1 MDVADDAAQQ
11 RIFIWTAPRLYPSND
26 SCTYGAT
33 QFRQA
38 DFITLCVLWG
48 AFRIS
53 DGYNF
58 CTVESAQKVRFGNGF
73 NWGTNHLSLLE
84 TNEPKVC
91 DLDHMVCRGLNMSG
105 LVLMRCGVGIGLSL
119 LLFTPSSCR

>member
-1 MDVADDAAQQ
+1 MDVADDDAQQ

-38 DFITLCVLWG
+38 GLITLCVLWG

-91 DLDHMVCRGLNMSG
+91 DLDHNLKLYSTGLESRSRDAFYRHRHLCERGLK
-105 LVLMRCGVGIGLSL
+105 C
-119 LLFTPSSCR
+119 